1 MLEIGAGLG
10 SLTMALAEAGAEV
23 LAMELDRKLLA
34 ALAEVTEGEPRVH
47 VVREDAT
54 RADWDDVL
62 GSSRWRMASNL
73 PYNVAVPVVL
83 DLLQRSRVDPML
95 VMVQREVGERLA
107 AGPGEEAFGAVSLR
121 VVYRASAR
129 IVRRVP
135 PTVFWPQPKVESVLV
150 RIERRPPPVSM
161 PEEAL
166 FRLVDE
172 GFAQRRKTMANA
184 LIRLGYSREEASAAL
199 AEAGLEPKVRA
210 EELGL
215 PEFAALVE
223 AVGG

>member
-1 MLEIGAGLG
+1 
-10 SLTMALAEAGAEV
+10 
-23 LAMELDRKLLA
+23 
-34 ALAEVTEGEPRVH
+34 
-47 VVREDAT
+47 
-54 RADWDDVL
+54 
-62 GSSRWRMASNL
+62 
-73 PYNVAVPVVL
+73 
-83 DLLQRSRVDPML
+83 
-95 VMVQREVGERLA
+95 
-107 AGPGEEAFGAVSLR
+107 VS
-121 VVYRASAR
+121 
-129 IVRRVP
+129 
-135 PTVFWPQPKVESVLV
+135 T
-150 RIERRPPPVSM
+150 

-223 AVGG
+223 AVGV